1 MRFRSFSAILDEC
14 LAAVRN
20 GESPQAC
27 LERYPKHAD
36 RLRPLLTLVGQ
47 VGRTPQ
53 AAARP
58 WAQATAW
65 DLVRHRAAELRTGR
79 RRAPITISHAGW
91 LRPVAVAL
99 ALVIALMAGG
109 GATALAAQDALP
121 DSPLYR
127 VKLFTE
133 DARLWFV
140 FDDTHKAEILLD
152 QSGTR
157 VEEIMA
163 MVQKDDPIPSNV
175 LSTLRDRDVRAAIIL
190 ADKPEETA
198 LRARVLAQA
207 EAQERLL
214 IDLWPQIDA
223 SARGEYTEVVAVI
236 HNTRLQGAQSV
247 DAIQPEELSGGVL
260 NISGVAQP
268 VSEGVWNVGGVE
280 VRIDNRTIGHEGL
293 QPGGTA
299 RLIVAVSSNGR
310 KHALT
315 LSNVQVNAPPNN
327 SVVYGA
333 VEKITDQGITVA
345 GQLIP
350 FDSSTIRKVDLR
362 EGERVQV
369 TLGNSGNGVFATSVA
384 TQSSPLTLEGPLEGD
399 IQGISHWTVAGQ
411 DFKITPE
418 THLEAGV
425 GGIRVGARV
434 EVEAVS
440 DGKDLLA
447 QRLTVLASDQPATAL
462 HITGSFA
469 GTDKD
474 DGLWTVSGVK
484 VVPPENAADPAL
496 NSVLA
501 IEATRQNGDI
511 LVNRS
516 SVIMAPDQTGVVRFY
531 DTITSVNGSLWT
543 LQSFRVRVASTVPK
557 SGGRSGVGVR
567 VLGWGKQGSDGT
579 LTGVYVRILD
589 DHPVITTP
597 TPAPDSSQ

>member
-1 MRFRSFSAILDEC
+1 MRFRSFSSILDEC

-27 LERYPKHAD
+27 LKRYPKHAD

-47 VGRTPQ
+47 VSRTPQ

-58 WAQATAW
+58 WAQDTVW

-79 RRAPITISHAGW
+79 RRVPVTISYAGW
-91 LRPVAVAL
+91 LRPVAVAM
-99 ALVIALMAGG
+99 ALVIAVMAGG
-109 GATALAAQDALP
+109 GATAFAAQNALP
-121 DSPLYR
+121 DSPLYG

-140 FDDTHKAEILLD
+140 FDDTHRAQILLD
-152 QSGTR
+152 QSDTR
-157 VEEIMA
+157 VEEIMS
-163 MVQKDDPIPSNV
+163 MVQQDDPIPSNV
-175 LSTLRDRDVRAAIIL
+175 LSNLRDRDVRAASIL
-190 ADKPEETA
+190 ADKPEETE
-198 LRARVLAQA
+198 LRARILTQA
-207 EAQERLL
+207 ESQERLL
-214 IDLWPQIDA
+214 IDLWPQIDE
-223 SARGEYTEVVAVI
+223 SARGEYTQVVAVI
-236 HNTRLQGAQSV
+236 HNTRLQGAQNV
-247 DAIQPEELSGGVL
+247 DAIQPEELAGGVL

-280 VRIDNRTIGHEGL
+280 VRIDDRTIGHEGL

-299 RLIVAVSSNGR
+299 KLVVAVSSNGR

-315 LSNVQVNAPPNN
+315 LSNVQVNAPPTN

-333 VEKITDQGITVA
+333 VENVTDQGITVA
-345 GQLIP
+345 GQLIL
-350 FDSSTIRKVDLR
+350 FDSSTIKKVDLKP
-362 EGERVQV
+362 GETVQV

-399 IQGISHWTVAGQ
+399 ILGINHWTVAGQ
-411 DFKITPE
+411 DFKVTPD
-418 THLEAGV
+418 TRLEAGV

-440 DGKDLLA
+440 EGKDLLA

-462 HITGSFA
+462 HITGSFE
-469 GTDKD
+469 GTDK
-474 DGLWTVSGVK
+474 DGLWTVSGMK
-484 VVPPENAADPAL
+484 VVPPENAADPAM

-511 LVNRS
+511 LLSRW
-516 SVIMAPDQTGVVRFY
+516 SVIMPPDQTGVIRFY
-531 DTITSVNGSLWT
+531 DTITSVDGSLWM
-543 LQSFRVRVASTVPK
+543 LQSFKVRVASTVPK
-557 SGGRSGVGVR
+557 SGGRPAVGVR
-567 VLGWGKQGSDGT
+567 VLGWGQQGRDGT
-579 LTGVYVRILD
+579 LQAVYVRILD